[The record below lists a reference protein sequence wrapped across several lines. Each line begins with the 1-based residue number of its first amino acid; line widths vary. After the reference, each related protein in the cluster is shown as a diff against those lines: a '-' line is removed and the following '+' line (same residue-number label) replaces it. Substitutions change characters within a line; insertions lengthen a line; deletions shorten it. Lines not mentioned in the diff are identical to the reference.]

1 MRGRRL
7 KAIRGAVCAR
17 ANTSGAIESAA
28 QELVGAIERENAI
41 TPEEVVSAL
50 FTVTPD
56 LDAQF
61 PAAGARRAGWAS
73 VPLLCAREIPV
84 PGDLPRCIR
93 VLVHAY
99 LPVGREPRHVYLG
112 EAARLRPDWTDLQAS
127 NGQAG
132 ASSTPTERESS

>member
-7 KAIRGAVCAR
+7 KAIRGAVCAQ
-17 ANTSGAIESAA
+17 ANTSTAIEAA
-28 QELVGAIERENAI
+28 ARELVGAIERENAI
-41 TPEEVVSAL
+41 TAEEVVSAL

-61 PAAGARRAGWAS
+61 PAAGARQAGWGS

-99 LPVGREPRHVYLG
+99 LPAQQPPRHVYLG
-112 EAARLRPDWTDLQAS
+112 DAAQLRPDWTCLDVP

-132 ASSTPTERESS
+132 ATRMERKSS